1 MAYHE
6 VTVPCYWVS
15 VLYDRRQSN
24 GFATEAVRIQAN
36 LLR

>member
-6 VTVPCYWVS
+6 VTVLFYWVS
-15 VLYDRRQSN
+15 VLYDRPQSH
-24 GFATEAVRIQAN
+24 GFATGAVRIQAT